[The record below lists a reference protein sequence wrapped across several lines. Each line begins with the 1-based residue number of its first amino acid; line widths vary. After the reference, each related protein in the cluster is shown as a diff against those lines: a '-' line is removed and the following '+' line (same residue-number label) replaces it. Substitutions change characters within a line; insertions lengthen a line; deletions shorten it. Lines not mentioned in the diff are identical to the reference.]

1 MNRKS
6 SPRVVWRRPDRATR
20 RRQSVTREAA
30 APKQRRFRCR
40 RVRRLFSE
48 TLDGDVRKHLAL
60 SAAVIA
66 ELMADRRG
74 RAWVVA
80 QQSSLAGS
88 GP

>member
-1 MNRKS
+1 M
-6 SPRVVWRRPDRATR
+6 D
-20 RRQSVTREAA
+20 
-30 APKQRRFRCR
+30 
-40 RVRRLFSE
+40 
-48 TLDGDVRKHLAL
+48 TLDGDVRRHLAL

-88 GP
+88 RP